1 MTAAH
6 CLNSI
11 GLLQVSSCFCS
22 ECLRS
27 FVFWDWMKRWSPL
40 ANQLN
45 FYIWKGV
52 LKVKFMY
59 LQGLAQYFTVCTI
72 CTTLTHF
79 WLQTTPWSL
88 LTIHSRCRVKNH
100 ILQQMDSIF
109 GLTTM
114 LYQIVCEWTCIGR
127 CSRLLY

>member
-59 LQGLAQYFTVCTI
+59 LQGLAQCTI
-72 CTTLTHF
+72 LYCMYYMYYSYPLLVADNTMVSAYHAFQMQSEESYSAADGFYL
-79 WLQTTPWSL
+79 WLNHYAIPNSL
-88 LTIHSRCRVKNH
+88 WMNLHRQVH
-100 ILQQMDSIF
+100 
-109 GLTTM
+109 
-114 LYQIVCEWTCIGR
+114 
-127 CSRLLY
+127 